1 MAFDAES
8 LWGLPMKECAYQ
20 IAWAVMRGELDRE
33 EVVDV
38 SLFYF
43 QCVRYDG
50 LVEQVYANLDGAL
63 EAGEAVWVLK
73 GEALRNNVGG
83 LLVEERESVLKAMF
97 RKEFVLNPDPAKK
110 AWHAF
115 LHNYHCEIG
124 DGSVVS
130 TTDPSW
136 DFEPED
142 GPASWELRDEAAR
155 LAMLNMPIEEL
166 RTHIYTEWAGCCKEC
181 EVRALSLAPPGTV

>member
-1 MAFDAES
+1 
-8 LWGLPMKECAYQ
+8 MKECAYQ

-124 DGSVVS
+124 DGPVAS

-142 GPASWELRDEAAR
+142 GPVSWELRDEAAR